1 MPKIE
6 IIPDI
11 AKKKRGWAFFLK
23 IVFEVF
29 RFVSNFVLLKSKII
43 KYLIV

>member
-1 MPKIE
+1 MN
-6 IIPDI
+6 
-11 AKKKRGWAFFLK
+11 FLK

-29 RFVSNFVLLKSKII
+29 RFVPIFVLLKSNII

>member
-1 MPKIE
+1 MPKIG
-6 IIPDI
+6 IFPDI
-11 AKKKRGWAFFLK
+11 AKKKRGLVIFLK

-29 RFVSNFVLLKSKII
+29 RFVSIFVLLKSKII